1 MIKRVL
7 FLLMALLL
15 LCNAG
20 LAGKQDVVDSFKTH
34 VQKIMQ
40 PVLATYKENTTHIRY
55 FDPARHGLPGA
66 GHWSKVRYLEP
77 VYSAAF
83 VRSNIIELKALSK
96 NFGELKVLENID
108 FAIERYTEIFTGE
121 YPTKEAAAKA
131 EKSYP
136 SNAMQHWRFY
146 YGYQNGTW
154 EKTKV
159 EFYWDTEKRFM
170 QDKTTITEYDIFA
183 NR

>member
-7 FLLMALLL
+7 LLLMALLL

-20 LAGKQDVVDSFKTH
+20 LAGEQDVVDSFKAH

-77 VYSAAF
+77 VYSLD
-83 VRSNIIELKALSK
+83 VKQNDSVMYPYTGI
-96 NFGELKVLENID
+96 LE
-108 FAIERYTEIFTGE
+108 IERYTEIFTGE

-170 QDKTTITEYDIFA
+170 QDKTTITEYDMFA

>member
-77 VYSAAF
+77 VYSLDVKQNDSVMYPRIQVSLRSSAIQKYLQVSIPLKKRRLRQRSLTPPMRCSTGAF
-83 VRSNIIELKALSK
+83 IM
-96 NFGELKVLENID
+96 
-108 FAIERYTEIFTGE
+108 AIRMVHGR
-121 YPTKEAAAKA
+121 KQK
-131 EKSYP
+131 
-136 SNAMQHWRFY
+136 
-146 YGYQNGTW
+146 
-154 EKTKV
+154 
-159 EFYWDTEKRFM
+159 
-170 QDKTTITEYDIFA
+170 
-183 NR
+183 